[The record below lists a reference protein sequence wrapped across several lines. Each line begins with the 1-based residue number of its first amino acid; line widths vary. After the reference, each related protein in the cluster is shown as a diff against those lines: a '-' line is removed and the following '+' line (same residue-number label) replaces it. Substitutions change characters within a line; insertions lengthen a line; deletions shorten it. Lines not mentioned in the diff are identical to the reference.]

1 MKRDMDVIRKI
12 LLYIE
17 KNYIDVA
24 LYDIEIEGY
33 NFKTIAYHCSLCY
46 DAEFIS
52 DYKGI
57 YADDEIIDFGVGA
70 LTWKG
75 HEFLEKIK
83 DDNVWSKTK
92 NVMKEK
98 GIQFTIKAIE
108 QIATKLIDI
117 GIQAAIK
124 SIT

>member
-1 MKRDMDVIRKI
+1 MERNMELIRKI

-17 KNYIDVA
+17 ENYIDVA

-33 NFKTIAYHCSLCY
+33 DFKTIAYHCKICY
-46 DAEFIS
+46 EAGLIS
-52 DYKGI
+52 SYGDNYG
-57 YADDEIIDFGVGA
+57 DNEIISFGVSS
-70 LTWKG
+70 LTWQG
-75 HEFLEKIK
+75 HEFLENIK
-83 DDNVWSKTK
+83 DDTIWSKTK
-92 NVMKEK
+92 NVMNEK
-98 GIQFTIKAIE
+98 GINFTIKAIE